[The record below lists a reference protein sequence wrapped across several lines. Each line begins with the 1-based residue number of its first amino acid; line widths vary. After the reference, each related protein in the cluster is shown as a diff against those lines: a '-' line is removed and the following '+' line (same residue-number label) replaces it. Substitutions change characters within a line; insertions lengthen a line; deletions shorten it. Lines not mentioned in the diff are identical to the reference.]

1 MKRRDFMRLGL
12 AAATALP
19 AVPVVAEERARL
31 VGTLVA
37 LPADD
42 RLGAVRQRI
51 AQLKSE
57 MTQRGWIEGQNIR
70 YAIHSTFGGPEARA
84 KAVADMIAL
93 RPDVITTSSSGETA
107 AILAV
112 TRSIP
117 IVFATAADP
126 IGSGFVETLA
136 RPGGNVTGFTNS
148 HASIGTKW
156 VQFLKE
162 MDPRVRRIGVLL
174 NPKALPQDGRYFTD
188 PVAQAAPSFE
198 ITATMA
204 AVTDPAQIDSAIA
217 RYAGDGTGGLIV
229 LPDPFTVAHRELI
242 VASAERHRVPA
253 IYPLRYFSEVGGLI
267 SYGAEIDIR
276 VGEYVNLI
284 LRGAKPADLPVQSP
298 RKYELLINRKA
309 ADALGLTIPLTLV
322 ARADEITE

>member
-12 AAATALP
+12 LAVAALP
-19 AVPVVAEERARL
+19 GPAVAEERVRL

-51 AQLKSE
+51 AQLKAE
-57 MTQRGWIEGQNIR
+57 LKQRGWIEGQNIR

-84 KAVADMIAL
+84 KAIADMIAL

-117 IVFATAADP
+117 VIFATAADP
-126 IGSGFVETLA
+126 IGSGFVESLA

-162 MDPRVRRIGVLL
+162 IDPRIRRIGVLF
-174 NPKALPQDGRYFTD
+174 NPQALPQNGRYFTD
-188 PVAQAAPSFE
+188 PIAQAAPAFDV
-198 ITATMA
+198 AVTMEG
-204 AVTDPAQIDSAIA
+204 VTDPAQIDAAIA
-217 RYAGDGTGGLIV
+217 QYAGDPAGGIIV
-229 LPDPFTVAHRELI
+229 LPDPFTVAHRERI

-253 IYPLRYFSEVGGLI
+253 IYPLRYFSDAGGLI
-267 SYGAEIDIR
+267 CYGAEIDIR
-276 VGEYVNLI
+276 VGEYVNLV
-284 LRGAKPADLPVQSP
+284 LRGARPGDLPVQSP
-298 RKYELLINRKA
+298 RRYELLINRKA
-309 ADALGLTIPLTLV
+309 ADALGLAIPLTLL
-322 ARADEITE
+322 ARADEIAE